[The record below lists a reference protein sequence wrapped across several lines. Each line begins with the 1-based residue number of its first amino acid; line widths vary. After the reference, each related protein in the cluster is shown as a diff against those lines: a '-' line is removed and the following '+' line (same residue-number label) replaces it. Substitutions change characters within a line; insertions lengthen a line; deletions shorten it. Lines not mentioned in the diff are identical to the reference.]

1 MIGYVMFG
9 TNNII
14 ESTAFYDSFFDKL
27 GIIKVEIQKGFVG
40 YAIKKH
46 PENVIFYLT
55 KPYNNEKA
63 SFGNGTM
70 LAFEASSNMVVND
83 CHSIA
88 LKLGAV
94 NEGSPGLREGYG
106 STYYSYFRDLDNN
119 KVCIFSKE

>member
-9 TNNII
+9 TNNIT

-27 GIIKVEIQKGFVG
+27 GIIKVEIEKEFIG

-70 LAFEASSNMVVND
+70 IAFEASSNMVVND

>member
-70 LAFEASSNMVVND
+70 IAFEASSNMVVND

>member
-9 TNNII
+9 TNNIT

-27 GIIKVEIQKGFVG
+27 GIIKVEIEKEFIG

>member
-9 TNNII
+9 TNNIT

-70 LAFEASSNMVVND
+70 LAFEASSNMVVSD

-88 LKLGAV
+88 LKQGAI